1 MERLFLILLI
11 SLFMPFVL
19 GLISGE
25 STAVSGLSS
34 IDKLLKPVL
43 IMILLLALI
52 LNNKWQSRRPMFGY
66 VLSALALILIL
77 FSHLLVSS
85 NTGDSMPAIKEL
97 ARLSGFLVFLICCS
111 MVNLKDSDYRF
122 LLYLLGLIALPVAIL
137 SIHHSFT
144 GDLDKSWKYVGG
156 YLRAGSGILD
166 ANALAGLINLVSL
179 CALGSFLIVRNKTY
193 KAYFFMAFVIGQA
206 ARFTT
211 FSTGS
216 FINILLALMVIIYML
231 RKHDAF
237 NFKRVFRIGVLSV
250 FIIVGLMAYYGLF
263 EAAFYRLT
271 FSDDK
276 VVDASVGSRLSQYE
290 DLINVIQERPSILF
304 IGAGN
309 SEARTLVRNGL
320 EFHNAYLRPLL
331 TTGLIGFIAF
341 LFICFKSYKNYQT
354 VIMKMSE
361 ANENTVPYI
370 IFYAA
375 FIGWSFQAATIP
387 ADTSVIQWFYLIL
400 GYSLGNLI
408 IEKKID
414 EKHIEPA
421 VVFDNKFSLVRLR

>member
-1 MERLFLILLI
+1 
-11 SLFMPFVL
+11 MPFVF

-25 STAVSGLSS
+25 STAISGLSS
-34 IDKLLKPVL
+34 IDKLIKPVL
-43 IMILLLALI
+43 IFILLLALI
-52 LNNKWQSRRPMFGY
+52 LNNKWQTRSPVSGY
-66 VLSALALILIL
+66 VLALLALILIL
-77 FSHLLVSS
+77 FSHLVVSP
-85 NTGDSMPAIKEL
+85 NTVDSMPAVKEL
-97 ARLSGFLVFLICCS
+97 ARLSGFLIFIVCCS

-122 LLYLLGLIALPVAIL
+122 LLFTLGLIALPIAVL

-179 CALGSFLIVRNKTY
+179 CALGSFLIVKNASYKTY
-193 KAYFFMAFVIGQA
+193 YFLAFVIGQA

-216 FINILLALMVIIYML
+216 FINILLALMVIVYML
-231 RKHDAF
+231 RKYDAK
-237 NFKRVFRIGVLSV
+237 NYKRVFKIGILSV

-276 VVDASVGSRLSQYE
+276 VVDASVSSRLSQYE
-290 DLINVIQERPSILF
+290 DLLSIVHERPSVLL

-309 SEARTLVRNGL
+309 SEARELVRNGL

-341 LFICFKSYKNYQT
+341 IFICIKSYTNYKK
-354 VIMKMSE
+354 VIVKVSD
-361 ANENTVPYI
+361 AGASAVPYI

-400 GYSLGNLI
+400 GYSLGNI
-408 IEKKID
+408 IIKEKVAESKSSEID
-414 EKHIEPA
+414 S
-421 VVFDNKFSLVRLR
+421 VYDNKLSLVKLR